1 MRKPKIVIVGA
12 GPAGGACALA
22 LSKHR
27 SADVVVLDKSRYP
40 RVKVCGSGLSPFAVN
55 VLKRL
60 EMADHYA
67 KIAMNM
73 TGLIGIGPGGGRVY
87 MKGSKGAWVVPRVEF
102 DAGLINA
109 AVNNGVEFREQV
121 KVTDVVRGPDGQAR
135 AVKTTDGEIEADLVV
150 CANGSPSR
158 FSTDPS
164 PAEGIRTIMG
174 WWKAS
179 LPGDDGLMIWDR
191 RLDGYYAWAFPEPC
205 GVVNI
210 GLTIPENATHAK
222 RLKDL
227 FAELLDEHFA
237 DISKHAEQ
245 VGKWMGHPATITTRV
260 GAVTEPR
267 LMFIGEAARLVCPA
281 TVEGISFA
289 LESGVIAADA
299 IAQHFHP
306 DRGLSRA
313 GRAIY
318 RARAAASMLPKFW
331 IGEGF
336 HRLMQSERAL
346 KWSRR
351 FIDPQKF
358 ASAASTLVG
367 ETPASRA

>member
-109 AVNNGVEFREQV
+109 AVKNGVEFREEV

-164 PAEGIRTIMG
+164 PAEGI
-174 WWKAS
+174 
-179 LPGDDGLMIWDR
+179 
-191 RLDGYYAWAFPEPC
+191 
-205 GVVNI
+205 
-210 GLTIPENATHAK
+210 
-222 RLKDL
+222 
-227 FAELLDEHFA
+227 
-237 DISKHAEQ
+237 
-245 VGKWMGHPATITTRV
+245 
-260 GAVTEPR
+260 
-267 LMFIGEAARLVCPA
+267 
-281 TVEGISFA
+281 
-289 LESGVIAADA
+289 
-299 IAQHFHP
+299 
-306 DRGLSRA
+306 
-313 GRAIY
+313 
-318 RARAAASMLPKFW
+318 
-331 IGEGF
+331 
-336 HRLMQSERAL
+336 
-346 KWSRR
+346 
-351 FIDPQKF
+351 
-358 ASAASTLVG
+358 
-367 ETPASRA
+367 

>member
-22 LSKHR
+22 LSMQQ
-27 SADVVVLDKSRYP
+27 SAEVLVLDKSKYP
-40 RVKVCGSGLSPFAVN
+40 RVKVCGSGLSPFAVK
-55 VLKRL
+55 VLERL

-67 KIAMNM
+67 KMAMNM
-73 TGLIGIGPGGGRVY
+73 TGLIGIGPSGGRVY

-102 DAGLINA
+102 DAGLVNA
-109 AVNNGVEFREQV
+109 AVKNGVEFREQV
-121 KVTDVVRGPDGQAR
+121 KVTDIVRDADGQAR
-135 AVKTTDGEIEADLVV
+135 GVKTSDGEIEADLVV

-164 PAEGIRTIMG
+164 PADGIRTIMG
-174 WWKAS
+174 WWNAS
-179 LPGDDGLMIWDR
+179 LRNDDGLMIWDR
-191 RLDGYYAWAFPEPC
+191 RLDGYYAWAFPEPG

-210 GLTIPENATHAK
+210 GLTIPQSAPNAS
-222 RLKDL
+222 RLKEL
-227 FAELLDEHFA
+227 FSELLEEHFA
-237 DISKHAEQ
+237 DITRNADQ

-260 GAVTEPR
+260 GPLTEPR
-267 LMFIGEAARLVCPA
+267 LMFVGEAARLVCPA

-299 IAQHFHP
+299 ITRHFDP
-306 DRGLSRA
+306 ERGLSRA

-318 RARAAASMLPKFW
+318 RARAAANMLPKFW

-346 KWSRR
+346 KWSQRL
-351 FIDPQKF
+351 IDPQRF
-358 ASAASTLVG
+358 ATAASTLLG
-367 ETPASRA
+367 ERPVDRM